1 MSMEDSFFSKL
12 TSNTNQFTNCLNSLQ
27 PLQEQCDNWKT
38 ILESYCKQAFPV
50 IWLRQNKIQFSLA
63 DKLIKERNYLKKK
76 QDDDD
81 ISTAESNKLKQL
93 DNEIADILEEEEKE
107 KAYKFKKHCV
117 QNRSVSVKEMWNL
130 KKRLWPKL
138 KESVPTGKINHL
150 GKLVTSPEEIKNLL
164 HKEFNERLRP
174 RSMNPYLK
182 HIEEL
187 KIKTFELKLGEAK
200 KKKSPD
206 WTMNDLDK
214 VLKDINR
221 NKSRDPDG
229 INRSIF
235 HLDTIGVNLKD
246 SLLILFNKIKSEGQV
261 PKFMK
266 KAHISTIPK
275 TGSKFVLRNERG
287 IFVLSAVRTLLMR
300 LLYNTSYNT
309 INNHMSDRNV
319 GGRKCMS
326 SINHI
331 FVINGI
337 IHETLSSKN
346 VKPVTFQI
354 LDFKQLFD

>member
-1 MSMEDSFFSKL
+1 MGL
-12 TSNTNQFTNCLNSLQ
+12 
-27 PLQEQCDNWKT
+27 PLH
-38 ILESYCKQAFPV
+38 
-50 IWLRQNKIQFSLA
+50 
-63 DKLIKERNYLKKK
+63 
-76 QDDDD
+76 
-81 ISTAESNKLKQL
+81 KLKQL

-117 QNRSVSVKEMWNL
+117 QNGSVSVKEMWNL

-138 KESVPTGKINHL
+138 KESVPTGKINHQ
-150 GKLVTSPEEIKNLL
+150 GKLVTSPEEIKTLL

-200 KKKSPD
+200 KKMSPD

-221 NKSRDPDG
+221 KKSRDPDG

-246 SLLILFNKIKSEGQV
+246 SLLILFNKIKIEGQV

-266 KAHISTIPK
+266 KTHISTIPK
-275 TGSKFVLRNERG
+275 TGSKF
-287 IFVLSAVRTLLMR
+287 
-300 LLYNTSYNT
+300 
-309 INNHMSDRNV
+309 
-319 GGRKCMS
+319 
-326 SINHI
+326 
-331 FVINGI
+331 
-337 IHETLSSKN
+337 
-346 VKPVTFQI
+346 I
-354 LDFKQLFD
+354 LKK